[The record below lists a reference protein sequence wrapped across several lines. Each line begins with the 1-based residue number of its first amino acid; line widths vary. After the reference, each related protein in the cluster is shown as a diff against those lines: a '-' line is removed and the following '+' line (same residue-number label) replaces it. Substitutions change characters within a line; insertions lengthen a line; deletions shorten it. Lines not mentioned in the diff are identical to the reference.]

1 MEPPI
6 RERAMLSRVF
16 NCNILRLR
24 AITDVDISSEAVTM
38 LKCGAVLPGK
48 HYQSGCLYVAQR
60 AETSPPLLH
69 LMLYHHF

>member
-24 AITDVDISSEAVTM
+24 AIPDVDISSEAVTR
-38 LKCGAVLPGK
+38 LKCGAVSPSK
-48 HYQSGCLYVAQR
+48 HYQSICLHVPQR
-60 AETSPPLLH
+60 A
-69 LMLYHHF
+69 